1 MNILGV
7 IAEFNPFHNGHQ
19 YLLKT
24 AKQQCQADYT
34 IVVMSGDF
42 TQRGEP
48 AIYDKFIR
56 ARWALLC
63 GADLVLEL
71 PVCAATASAGDFAL
85 GGVAQLMATG
95 VVTHLGFGCE
105 SADMETLRHLASI
118 LSQEPQDYRA
128 LLKDGLKAG
137 HSWPSARSLALEQYL
152 KMQQDQTP
160 ARQEQTMVPQSKA
173 ATPPNQS
180 AAAALPDAAVA
191 SPADFL
197 RHPNNILALEYMMA
211 LEQSGAS
218 IKPLPV
224 LRIHA
229 GYHDMS
235 LDRPVCSATA
245 LRNAIFSDRPFDSY
259 VGHFPAEIT
268 TDARLINETV
278 PPICAGDFS
287 AQLSYALLN
296 APSLTSYMDMDQFL
310 ADRISNQL
318 GSFTGYDSF
327 VDSLCHRS
335 YTRTRIQRALLHVM
349 LDITREDRQILTD
362 LCGCGYMRVLGFRKS
377 AAPLLTAI
385 KRHGTVPMLTR
396 PAKAAR
402 VLSDTRALRLLSRD
416 IHASDIY
423 RLAFNIRAGQPSA
436 HEFCRKL
443 MVL

>member
-34 IVVMSGDF
+34 IVVMSGNF

-56 ARWALLC
+56 ARWALMC
-63 GADLVLEL
+63 GADLVMEL

-105 SADMETLRHLASI
+105 SAGMDALRYLASV
-118 LSQEPQDYRA
+118 LSNEPEDYRA

-137 HSWPSARSLALEQYL
+137 QSWPSARSRALQQYL
-152 KMQQDQTP
+152 ATQQSQDASQ
-160 ARQEQTMVPQSKA
+160 QGA
-173 ATPPNQS
+173 AS
-180 AAAALPDAAVA
+180 L
-191 SPADFL
+191 SPADIL

-211 LEQSGAS
+211 LEQLGAP
-218 IKPLPV
+218 ITPLPV

-229 GYHDMS
+229 GYHDTR
-235 LDRPVCSATA
+235 LDRPICSATA
-245 LRNAIFSDRPFDSY
+245 LRGAILGGQPVNGY
-259 VGHFPAEIT
+259 VGHFPADIAV
-268 TDARLINETV
+268 DARHICETV
-278 PPICAGDFS
+278 PPLHAGDFS

-296 APSLTSYMDMDQFL
+296 APSLTHYMDMDQFL
-310 ADRISNQL
+310 ADRIGNQL
-318 GSFTGYDSF
+318 GGFTDYDSF
-327 VDSLCHRS
+327 VDDLCHRS

-349 LDITREDRQILTD
+349 LDITREDRQTLTS
-362 LCGCGYMRVLGFRKS
+362 LGGCGYMRVLGFKKT
-377 AAPLLTAI
+377 AAPLLKAI
-385 KRHGTVPMLTR
+385 KQHGTVPMITR
-396 PAKAAR
+396 PAKAAQ
-402 VLSDTRALRLLSRD
+402 VISDARALRLLSRD
-416 IHASDIY
+416 IHASDVY
-423 RLAFNIRAGQPSA
+423 RLAWNIRAKQPSA

-443 MVL
+443 VVL